1 MYFLHLNPTTE
12 NSDPKTYGTPLGL
25 FQRGMSLG
33 NAEKKNSDHRGL
45 PLSIVKSYTRIQ
57 F

>member
-1 MYFLHLNPTTE
+1 MLPNGIAVSPIP
-12 NSDPKTYGTPLGL
+12 SKTNFPQLPG
-25 FQRGMSLG
+25 G

-45 PLSIVKSYTRIQ
+45 PLSIVKSYIRIQ